1 MSYTLRT
8 DIARK
13 PGIDGFEPQAV
24 FVLDTGDLVAVA
36 IETAATAAATLAF
49 DCGAWLVD
57 ADGDMQAVAGQPV
70 ATRCTHAAP
79 AQQVATHGV
88 QTLAD
93 ALRDLLLGAP
103 ADDPPVIAWS
113 HDFREEVSIRNV
125 ITIARA
131 CGTPIDWSTP

>member
-1 MSYTLRT
+1 MSYILQS
-8 DIARK
+8 DIPRK

-24 FVLDTGDLVAVA
+24 FALDTGDLVAVA
-36 IETAATAAATLAF
+36 IETASTPAATLAF

-57 ADGDMQAVAGQPV
+57 ADGDMQAVHGQPV

-79 AQQVATHGV
+79 AQQIATHGV

-103 ADDPPVIAWS
+103 ADDPPIIPWS
-113 HDFREEVSIRNV
+113 EDFRAQVSIRNV

-131 CGTPIDWSTP
+131 VGVPIDWSAS